1 MTVIYPPRPVYR
13 LYEAAVP
20 SNPIPAPHAS
30 GPDISLP
37 FYGYEETYRRED
49 VAFPSPMYELVHLN
63 DFERGRTPA
72 PIPNPGPGYR
82 VLTVG

>member
-1 MTVIYPPRPVYR
+1 MAYPPRPVYR

-30 GPDISLP
+30 GPDISLV
-37 FYGYEETYRRED
+37 YRGYDGTYRLED
-49 VAFPSPMYELVHLN
+49 VAFPSPTCELINLR
-63 DFERGRTPA
+63 FKRERTPA